1 MLAVAWVIPIAWTAT
16 ALLAGPSD
24 GTALSSSLSGFGDEQ
39 WGEAVVVARTYG
51 DTPLRDGD
59 VIQKIDEQSPGE
71 WARAG
76 EAPDRSVGDVV
87 VYEVRR
93 AGTGSI
99 ALTLQVP
106 VPLTRYP
113 VTSALWSNPLAVVL
127 TCLLLIAGSLV
138 LWRRP
143 DATSARAFLA
153 ATALAP
159 AALTTHPFGLSA
171 IDLAGS
177 RGLWPHLVGE
187 ALAIAALGCALL
199 AALAVTG
206 LPEPMRRHPW
216 TIVVPFLVPLVG
228 GAVWVAING
237 GPRSEGGLASWQVWA
252 NVLGSG
258 GLVTVPAILAAV
270 TLAYSRA
277 RAREDLLAARLAL
290 IGAGG
295 GLAAWLLL
303 GQVPQW
309 LTGEP
314 LVPRF
319 VLTVVLVPAVV
330 ACVAVALSRFRLD
343 RIEPVVRRA
352 ALQLAVAALV
362 GSVFIVLARAVDFA
376 SGISAQSMLA
386 GGLVALVLLPVAL
399 ALQRGASRFV
409 YGDRELPRRVVS
421 ELRQVDPM
429 TSPEESLQE
438 MLTLLARRLH
448 LAHAAIEVFETA
460 SSAAVTT
467 STGTSV
473 GQPVDV
479 DLTVGGTRVGVLR
492 LEVESSRDP
501 FGPGDRRLLEDVGS
515 QVGALVQAVAI
526 NRELQRSRE
535 RLVATREEERRR
547 LRRDLHD
554 GLGPSLASLAMRLE
568 SAQELV
574 AVDPE
579 KAAELVGQLSEQARE
594 EIAEV
599 RRLVDGLRP
608 PALDQLGL
616 VSALRQR
623 AELLNIP
630 AVGAPDGTPMRVTID
645 ASNDVE
651 PLPAAVEVAAYRI
664 ALEAVTN
671 ARKHS
676 GAASCVLVLRR
687 DRAGLR
693 LRVTDSGVG
702 LAEEH
707 TPGVGLFSM
716 RERAQELG
724 GTCVVTSKAGSGTTV
739 DVVLPINDHREG

>member
-1 MLAVAWVIPIAWTAT
+1 
-16 ALLAGPSD
+16 
-24 GTALSSSLSGFGDEQ
+24 
-39 WGEAVVVARTYG
+39 
-51 DTPLRDGD
+51 
-59 VIQKIDEQSPGE
+59 
-71 WARAG
+71 
-76 EAPDRSVGDVV
+76 
-87 VYEVRR
+87 
-93 AGTGSI
+93 
-99 ALTLQVP
+99 
-106 VPLTRYP
+106 
-113 VTSALWSNPLAVVL
+113 
-127 TCLLLIAGSLV
+127 
-138 LWRRP
+138 
-143 DATSARAFLA
+143 
-153 ATALAP
+153 
-159 AALTTHPFGLSA
+159 
-171 IDLAGS
+171 
-177 RGLWPHLVGE
+177 
-187 ALAIAALGCALL
+187 
-199 AALAVTG
+199 
-206 LPEPMRRHPW
+206 
-216 TIVVPFLVPLVG
+216 
-228 GAVWVAING
+228 
-237 GPRSEGGLASWQVWA
+237 
-252 NVLGSG
+252 
-258 GLVTVPAILAAV
+258 
-270 TLAYSRA
+270 
-277 RAREDLLAARLAL
+277 
-290 IGAGG
+290 
-295 GLAAWLLL
+295 
-303 GQVPQW
+303 
-309 LTGEP
+309 
-314 LVPRF
+314 
-319 VLTVVLVPAVV
+319 
-330 ACVAVALSRFRLD
+330 
-343 RIEPVVRRA
+343 
-352 ALQLAVAALV
+352 
-362 GSVFIVLARAVDFA
+362 
-376 SGISAQSMLA
+376 
-386 GGLVALVLLPVAL
+386 
-399 ALQRGASRFV
+399 
-409 YGDRELPRRVVS
+409 
-421 ELRQVDPM
+421 
-429 TSPEESLQE
+429 
-438 MLTLLARRLH
+438 
-448 LAHAAIEVFETA
+448 
-460 SSAAVTT
+460 
-467 STGTSV
+467 
-473 GQPVDV
+473 
-479 DLTVGGTRVGVLR
+479 VGVLR

-623 AELLNIP
+623 AELLSIP
-630 AVGAPDGTPMRVTID
+630 AVAAPDGTPMRVTID

-687 DRAGLR
+687 DGAGLR

-724 GTCVVTSKAGSGTTV
+724 GTCVVTSEAGSGTTV